1 MESSLRHGNQDL
13 LELSI
18 IFRADSIMS
27 KIIPAL
33 LTIIMVGTP
42 AANAQTVRPIP
53 YPVIPN
59 VKFDR
64 AVENSTRTSTGEPGP
79 NYWTNV
85 ANHEIDAVLDPAI
98 RMIRGSELIYYTN
111 NSPDELDR
119 LIVPLR

>member
-1 MESSLRHGNQDL
+1 
-13 LELSI
+13 
-18 IFRADSIMS
+18 MS

-33 LTIIMVGTP
+33 LTIIMVGTL

-64 AVENSTRTSTGEPGP
+64 AVENGTRTSTGEPGP

-98 RMIRGSELIYYTN
+98 RMMRGSELIYYTN
-111 NSPDELDR
+111 NSLDELDR
-119 LIVPLR
+119 LIVHLRQNLLCRSLVFSDCRL